1 MKATIFFYIFILIL
15 LLSHISH
22 AQISQGGEPYSFSNK
37 MDELHSVSIN
47 MDKQNIEEKEITK
60 DCGAMVFAHFLPV
73 NISIKDKCWQKT
85 KTRDGMMVYRLLL
98 TSEDAQAVGAYFSQ
112 VNIPIGAKLFIY
124 SPNHQQLL
132 GAFTSFNNKESAF
145 LPTEYL
151 IGDKLVIEYMEP
163 LEVEGEGF
171 FVVNEILHAYRGISS
186 YNEKNG
192 FGSAG
197 ACEVNVN
204 CPEGNG
210 KKKQRDAVL
219 RILVKR
225 GNKGTWCSASLVNN
239 TSEDRTPYVLTAD
252 HCGKNSSV
260 SGHHQ
265 WIFYFNYQSDG
276 CVNPVIEP
284 SHQTM
289 VGCVEIASSSNTGQL
304 GSDFYLVKL
313 ENEIPE
319 DYKPYFLGWNRSG
332 LASEAG
338 YSIHHPQ
345 GDIKKISHYTQTL
358 VHATYSSGIQN
369 AYWEVKW
376 SETESG
382 YGVTE
387 GGSSG
392 SPIFD
397 KSGYLIGTL
406 TGGQASCNN
415 QAAPDYYGKIDVH
428 WEGNGSEADQQLAP
442 WLDPNNTGQT
452 YLGGVYLGSEEL
464 EMPLEVVFIC
474 YPNPVSDK
482 LSIHFKNSKNN
493 HQINIYDVSGR
504 VIKSV
509 YHQGIGDK
517 EISMAGL
524 AKGVYL
530 LKISDD
536 NKTQITKV
544 LKN

>member
-313 ENEIPE
+313 ENDIPE
-319 DYKPYFLGWNRSG
+319 NYNPYFIGWNRTGQGSTD
-332 LASEAG
+332 G
-338 YSIHHPQ
+338 YGIHHPR
-345 GDIKKISHYTQTL
+345 GDIKKISHYTQSL
-358 VHATYSSGIQN
+358 VDGDYQNGIPN
-369 AYWEVKW
+369 GFWEVHW

-397 KSGYLIGTL
+397 KYGYLIGTL
-406 TGGQASCNN
+406 TGGQASCDN
-415 QAAPDYYGKIDVH
+415 QTAPDYYGKFSIH
-428 WEGNGSEADQQLAP
+428 WSSNGTEMDEQLSY
-442 WLDPNNTGQT
+442 WLDPINTGQKYLDGL
-452 YLGGVYLGSEEL
+452 YLGIEEEKLLSDYLFQAL
-464 EMPLEVVFIC
+464 
-474 YPNPVSDK
+474 PNPVSNS
-482 LSIHFKNSKNN
+482 LHIHLDKNN
-493 HQINIYDVSGR
+493 NDYNIEIIDISGR
-504 VIKSV
+504 FIQKFHHHGNSDFD
-509 YHQGIGDK
+509 IPFGDFK
-517 EISMAGL
+517 
-524 AKGVYL
+524 KGVYL
-530 LKISDD
+530 LKIS
-536 NKTQITKV
+536 NSSKMQVAKIV
-544 LKN
+544 RN